1 MRRRRQGRPGLG
13 RIAGYGGA
21 VLLAVAAVVVL
32 LMPVLGEEKGRTGA
46 SGTGTPAVT
55 DPAGPTPGPGGT
67 APSAV
72 PTNPVQRSGGNS
84 PAPGSTGG
92 TGPLMPGDP
101 GAGAGL
107 GTCPPGT
114 AFHRA
119 TAAGLEVVITVAT
132 SGAIRAEVEL
142 RGRSPLARQATVK
155 GGAPHTFRFAGVAPQ
170 LVERVKVTTVSVG
183 AAMQSCYSQPGT

>member
-1 MRRRRQGRPGLG
+1 MRRRRRGGSALG

-32 LMPVLGEEKGRTGA
+32 LMPVLGEEKGPAGA
-46 SGTGTPAVT
+46 SGNGTPTAT
-55 DPAGPTPGPGGT
+55 APGGVT
-67 APSAV
+67 PAPGATVPSTV
-72 PTNPVQRSGGNS
+72 PTNPVQQNNGST
-84 PAPGSTGG
+84 PYPGSTGG

-101 GAGAGL
+101 GSGTGL

-114 AFHRA
+114 AFYRA
-119 TAAGLEVVITVAT
+119 TGAGLEVVITVAT

-142 RGRSPLARQATVK
+142 RGRSPQARQATVK
-155 GGAPHTFRFAGVAPQ
+155 GGSPHTFRFAGVGPQ

-183 AAMQSCYSQPGT
+183 AAMQSCYAQPGT